1 MFVGRSLSADIKC
14 SRAQRPPRIERSEG
28 PWNGRLQLKSLEMLV
43 LVVFSSLQ
51 PLASS
56 LQNRYL

>member
-1 MFVGRSLSADIKC
+1 MLVGRGFSSDIKA
-14 SRAQRPPRIERSEG
+14 SRPERPPRIERSEG

-43 LVVFSSLQ
+43 VVVFSSLQ